1 VGVSRRLH
9 SRRQETPRVLSCA
22 PDGYGAL
29 SSGRASHS
37 LIRRR
42 RTFVKPEQAS
52 FRGAV
57 ALACFCSP
65 RPTRHTDAHSRG
77 RTQRLR
83 RPQTTARGRR
93 TLVTSAGAHYSFNA
107 QDLWP
112 GRMNFG
118 QAAVHCR
125 DSQGRAPTNSGVS
138 GRSFRQAMASGRQH
152 RQCSTGMDR
161 LLPRRRV
168 SFERLVVKCRRMFD
182 APLDR
187 AAAALCKV
195 YELVGRRRG
204 GRALSADCRR
214 PRDHHCLRPLKA
226 LPQRDGCGE

>member
-1 VGVSRRLH
+1 V
-9 SRRQETPRVLSCA
+9 
-22 PDGYGAL
+22 
-29 SSGRASHS
+29 
-37 LIRRR
+37 
-42 RTFVKPEQAS
+42 
-52 FRGAV
+52 
-57 ALACFCSP
+57 FCSP

-77 RTQRLR
+77 RTRRLR

-118 QAAVHCR
+118 QAAVHTAETAEDAHR
-125 DSQGRAPTNSGVS
+125 PIRAFPADHFDKRWRVVANI
-138 GRSFRQAMASGRQH
+138 ASVRLVW
-152 RQCSTGMDR
+152 TGCF
-161 LLPRRRV
+161 PRRRV
-168 SFERLVVKCRRMFD
+168 SLKGWSVKCRRMFD

-187 AAAALCKV
+187 AAAALCNV